1 MSALFLLFYLFV
13 IQNYIHICYT
23 DFNIY
28 GGVNMKKRVLSI
40 IMAAI
45 MSFGAVGTVFAN
57 SASSG
62 VITVDEKPEGEVV
75 ENVTKLIFVDKKEVI
90 RYNSEE
96 ALILFDESEF
106 KLAETLNK
114 EIRNYVKAQE
124 TEMSKN
130 YKMNASAISH
140 SYSVYARVYESKN
153 MISVVLYNY
162 NYTGGAHG
170 MQWLKSFVGYKDSEK
185 LLTLEDIVLS
195 KSVYESKI
203 KKLIN
208 EKIDADSSNYYQYA
222 ESAVNSTEIKDRF
235 YIDNS
240 GNIVIYYQPYE
251 VAPYAGGIKYFVF
264 TPQELNGIITQ
275 DLFYEL
281 RYLKA
286 PTGDIVINNEYVDL
300 KCDVIKIEDTDGY
313 SPDYIPVRE
322 VFELLGCQV
331 TWNENDGVVINN
343 MKTAVSPTDEE
354 KAEFTYK
361 LDGSN
366 IFASVE
372 PLPIVFT
379 DGVKLNEVCDIKNVK
394 GTSYISFSDLK
405 KVLTGGAVMYDQYEN
420 INIYY

>member
-1 MSALFLLFYLFV
+1 
-13 IQNYIHICYT
+13 
-23 DFNIY
+23 
-28 GGVNMKKRVLSI
+28 MKKRVLSI

-57 SASSG
+57 NASSG
-62 VITVDEKPEGEVV
+62 VITVGEESKSEGEAV
-75 ENVTKLIFVDKKEVI
+75 ENVTKSISVNKKEVS

-96 ALILFDESEF
+96 ALILFDENEF

-114 EIRNYVKAQE
+114 AITDYVKSQE

-140 SYSVYARVYESKN
+140 SYSVYAKVYESKN
-153 MISVVLYNY
+153 MISVVLYNA

-170 MQWLKSFVGYKDSEK
+170 MEWLTSFVGYKDSEK

-208 EKIDADSSNYYQYA
+208 ERIDADSSNYYQYA

-235 YIDNS
+235 YIDDS

-251 VAPYAGGIKYFVF
+251 IAPYAGGIKYFVF

-281 RYLKA
+281 RNLKA
-286 PTGDIVINNEYVDL
+286 STGDIVINNEYVDL
-300 KCDVIKIEDTDGY
+300 KGDVIKIEDTDGY

-354 KAEFTYK
+354 KAEFTYN

-379 DGVKLNEVCDIKNVK
+379 DGIKLNEVCDIKNVK